1 MKPIELITRESFEP
15 FGNVIAFPKEDRT
28 NFYIAA
34 SDSEKPWRLAVF
46 RYWNHEIQRI
56 ESHPTSMESF
66 EPLSGTSLLLAAP
79 HEAPQDYHVFL
90 LDQPVILKKGIWH
103 QTLTLTDV
111 SEVKITENID
121 VYSDFYD
128 LPKKIRVGIM

>member
-1 MKPIELITRESFEP
+1 MKTIELITRESFEP
-15 FGNVIAFPKEDRT
+15 FGNVIAFPKEDTT

-56 ESHPTSMESF
+56 ECHPTSMESF

-79 HEAPQDYHVFL
+79 HESPEDYHVFL
-90 LDQPVILKKGIWH
+90 LDRPVILKKGIWH

-121 VYSDFYD
+121 VYSEFYD
-128 LPKKIRVGIM
+128 LPEKIRVGII